1 MSEQEEKKQQFPPQT
16 QDRQPGIES
25 EMRPDPIDDDPDY
38 RGSGKLEGMVAIIT
52 GGDSGIGRAAAIAFA
67 KEGADLAIMYLDE
80 HNDAETARQM
90 VEKYGQRCITISG
103 DITSEEF
110 CRSAVEQTVREFGR
124 LDIVVN
130 NAAVQFPQESIT
142 DITAEQLDRTFR
154 TNIYHMFYMVK
165 AALPHLSKGSAIIN
179 TASVTAYRGSPQLL
193 DYSSTKGAI
202 VSFTRS
208 LAINLAEKGIRVN
221 AVAPGS
227 IRTALVEQGI
237 RDGSIV
243 LEGLLSEIPMRRQGS
258 PEEVAAV
265 VRFLAGPDASYITG
279 QTIVVDGG
287 WSFQG
292 MRDRPDYL
300 DPTRDPDT

>member
-38 RGSGKLEGMVAIIT
+38 QGSGKLEGMVAIIT

-67 KEGADLAIMYLDE
+67 KEGADVAIMYLDE

-90 VEKYGQRCITISG
+90 VEKYGQRCITIAG

-165 AALPHLSKGSAIIN
+165 AALPHLAKGSAIIN

-221 AVAPGS
+221 AVAPGPIWTPLIPATFDEEKVS
-227 IRTALVEQGI
+227 TF
-237 RDGSIV
+237 GSDTPLKRAGQPFECAPAFV
-243 LEGLLSEIPMRRQGS
+243 
-258 PEEVAAV
+258 
-265 VRFLAGPDASYITG
+265 FLASTDSSYISG
-279 QTIVVDGG
+279 QTIHPNGG
-287 WSFQG
+287 EVING
-292 MRDRPDYL
+292 
-300 DPTRDPDT
+300 